1 MKKEPVA
8 KNEGRDK
15 KTRASRCLLSSAP
28 YGEETTWVIGHRSPD
43 SDAVGSAIA
52 CAYLLNELG
61 IRAEAAVS
69 GPLNSETRFALNSF
83 GVDSPPVIS
92 NAEGKQFF
100 LVDHSSYSQAVKGMK
115 KARILGVLDHH
126 GFGDIQTSQPIYVRS
141 AAVGAT
147 ATLVWLMF
155 VETGIG
161 IPQDIARV
169 LLMALLS
176 DTRNMMRNVSGA
188 DREAFAALVPLARIG
203 DTDAFYKKMERSL
216 ADYGNMTGR
225 DIFLSDY
232 KEYEAGGKRFGIAV
246 VRADTTE
253 RIGELKPQMAEAMK
267 EYFPESGQDM
277 LYTIFHDRSDNRTHS
292 LVLLCEGEGAEE
304 LLRKTFPCEDGKN
317 CILIRENLS
326 RKTDIVPALSRKLKD
341 HAK

>member
-69 GPLNSETRFALNSF
+69 GLLNNETRLALKSF
-83 GVDSPPVIS
+83 GMTSPLVIDK
-92 NAEGKQFF
+92 AEGKQFF
-100 LVDHSSYSQAVKGMK
+100 LVDHSSYSQAIEGMK
-115 KARILGVLDHH
+115 KAKVLGILDHH

-155 VETGIG
+155 RETGIG

-253 RIGELKPQMAEAMK
+253 RIEELKPQMAEAMK

-277 LYTIFHDRSDNRTHS
+277 LYTIFHDRSGDRPHS
-292 LVLLCEGEGAEE
+292 LVLLSLGEGAEE
-304 LLRKTFPCEDGKN
+304 LLRETFPCEDGEN
-317 CILIRENLS
+317 CLLIRKNLS
-326 RKTDIVPALSRKLKD
+326 RKTDIVPALTKMLER
-341 HAK
+341 AK